1 MSRGMLKWGSIV
13 KLAQSQAPKATQD
26 DCELIK
32 LRKFLFSS
40 FPLSLNLSESRKK
53 GNQKFPKQNFHILM
67 KTEKHLS

>member
-32 LRKFLFSS
+32 LRKFLLSS
-40 FPLSLNLSESRKK
+40 FPLSLNLSERRKK
-53 GNQKFPKQNFHILM
+53 AIKNFPN
-67 KTEKHLS
+67 KTFTF